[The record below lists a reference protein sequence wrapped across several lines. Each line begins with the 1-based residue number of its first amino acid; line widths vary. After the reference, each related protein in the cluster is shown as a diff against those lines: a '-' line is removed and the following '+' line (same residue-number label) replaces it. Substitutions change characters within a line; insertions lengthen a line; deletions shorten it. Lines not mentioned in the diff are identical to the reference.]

1 MNGTQ
6 ELVTIIP
13 WTFLAQI
20 LNLFIQ
26 LFLIKKFLF
35 QPISEVLEKRKA
47 MADSVIRDAQ
57 IAKRDADSLKAGYEA
72 RLIMADTQASQILQN
87 AQKDAAYRSDA
98 ILKEAQAQ
106 AANLKAKAEAEIR
119 TERKRAV
126 NEIKNEIG
134 SIAMDIAG
142 KVVER
147 EINEE
152 DHKKLI
158 DEFIEHVGEAS

>member
-6 ELVTIIP
+6 ELVAIIP

-20 LNLFIQ
+20 ANLFIQ
-26 LFLIKKFLF
+26 FFLMKKFLF

-47 MADSVIRDAQ
+47 IADAVIHDAQ
-57 IAKRDADSLKAGYEA
+57 ITKREADRLKSDCKA
-72 RLIMADTQASQILQN
+72 RLSLAETQASQLLQQ
-87 AQKDAAYRSDA
+87 AQKEAAYQSDS
-98 ILKEAQAQ
+98 IIKDAQKL
-106 AANLKAKAEAEIR
+106 AAGIKAKAAAEIH
-119 TERKRAV
+119 TERRHAV
-126 NEIKNEIG
+126 NALKQEIG

-152 DHKKLI
+152 DHRKLI
-158 DEFIEHVGEAS
+158 DTFIEHVGEAS

>member
-6 ELVTIIP
+6 DLVTIIP
-13 WTFLAQI
+13 WTFIAQI

-35 QPISEVLEKRKA
+35 QPIQAVLEKRKA
-47 MADSVIRDAQ
+47 IADSVIHDAQ

-72 RLIMADTQASQILQN
+72 RLIMAETQASQILQN
-87 AQKDAAYRSDA
+87 AQKDAAYQSDT
-98 ILKEAQAQ
+98 IIKEAQAQ
-106 AANLKAKAEAEIR
+106 AAGMKAKAEAEIR
-119 TERKRAV
+119 QERRRAV

-134 SIAMDIAG
+134 SIAMDIAE

-147 EINEE
+147 EISEE
-152 DHKKLI
+152 DHRKLI

>member
-26 LFLIKKFLF
+26 LFLMKKFLF
-35 QPISEVLEKRKA
+35 QPVSEVLEKRKA
-47 MADSVIRDAQ
+47 AADAVIQDAQ
-57 IAKRDADSLKAGYEA
+57 IAKRDADRLKAGYEA
-72 RLIMADTQASQILQN
+72 RLILAETQASQILQN
-87 AQKDAAYRSDA
+87 AQKDAAYQSDS
-98 ILKEAQAQ
+98 IIKEAQKQ
-106 AANLKAKAEAEIR
+106 AAGIKAKAEAEIR

-126 NEIKNEIG
+126 NQIKNEIG

-147 EINEE
+147 EINED
-152 DHKKLI
+152 DHRKLI